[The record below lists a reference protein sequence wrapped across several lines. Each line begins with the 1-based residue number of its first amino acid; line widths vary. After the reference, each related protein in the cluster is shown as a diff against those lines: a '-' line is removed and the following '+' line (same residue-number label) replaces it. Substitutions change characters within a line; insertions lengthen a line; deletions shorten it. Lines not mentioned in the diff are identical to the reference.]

1 MGLKDCRR
9 YVAGRRLG
17 FYISAARYIPRF
29 RHGARSSPEGH
40 SRKVLGYF
48 NLNTTL
54 LHPPHAI
61 LIRLNKRYGN
71 YIVILIPETADLLG
85 M

>member
-17 FYISAARYIPRF
+17 LYISAARYIPRF
-29 RHGARSSPEGH
+29 IHGARSSPEVQ

-48 NLNTTL
+48 NLNATL
-54 LHPPHAI
+54 LYPPHAI
-61 LIRLNKRYGN
+61 MIRLNKRYGN
-71 YIVILIPETADLLG
+71 YIVMLIPETVDLLS